1 MFTFPVSRDRREE
14 DLSLKGNFKGWQGLG
29 RVSNWWGKSGKLLK
43 GLFLHHFHLFL
54 VPERRYRTELSPDG
68 QWRDS
73 QRMWVTEGNVMFT
86 SRSLSLRSFSTIK
99 IPSIYNKWPS
109 PGCYEGWR
117 ERTGSR
123 CKMDKVGGKDI
134 PPSWVSLGDKTSPN
148 HTHGTQFPSGTLILC
163 SYRTGLTLNIDDDG
177 NRPFRDQYM
186 TDNLWQGSYIHLTCG
201 QEMAK

>member
-29 RVSNWWGKSGKLLK
+29 RVSNWWRKSGKLLK

-99 IPSIYNKWPS
+99 ISDRVPAVMRDEGNGQAADVRWTRSVVRIFLH
-109 PGCYEGWR
+109 PG
-117 ERTGSR
+117 
-123 CKMDKVGGKDI
+123 
-134 PPSWVSLGDKTSPN
+134 WVSVTRQVP
-148 HTHGTQFPSGTLILC
+148 TIP
-163 SYRTGLTLNIDDDG
+163 TGLS
-177 NRPFRDQYM
+177 F
-186 TDNLWQGSYIHLTCG
+186 HL
-201 QEMAK
+201 AL